1 MRNMRRSR
9 WLMAI
14 SMALAS
20 GAIGAQTVGGAW
32 TNVGPA
38 PAVGGQTEG
47 LISGSNANEVTGAVE
62 AVVAHPTNADI
73 LYIAAVNG
81 GIWRTANATAV
92 SPNWTRL
99 TDDFGSL
106 SLGALEFDPTDASR
120 QTLVAGSARVS
131 SLGGVGG
138 ARIGILRTI
147 NGGTSW
153 TVLAGVA
160 NRDIFGLAARG
171 ATLVAATDTG
181 VFRSTDTG
189 ANFTN
194 LSGAAGSGLPAGR
207 ARDLASDPTSNTR
220 LYVPVITTSTATA
233 GIYRSNDTGATWTKV
248 SDAAL
253 DAAISNWTSN
263 PNRARVVV
271 GAAGQVFVA
280 VVGNAGRLVD
290 VYRSADG
297 SAPWAALGPPLTTEG
312 SVQQGIHPGGQGRTH
327 LSLATDPT
335 DSNIVYIGGDRQP
348 LLNEGS
354 GGATSFPNSLG
365 ANDFSGRLFRGNA
378 SLPAATRW
386 TSITHSGAANNS
398 SPHADSRDITFD
410 AAGNLIEVDDG
421 GVYRRPS
428 PRDATGRWAS
438 VNGNLAVT
446 EYHGVNYDTVSNRVM
461 GGAQDTGTTEQ
472 RTAAGGIFD
481 SASTADGGDTA
492 IEDQSSTTASTRYSS
507 FQRLG
512 SFRRRTV
519 NASNAV
525 TGTVFPPRTPIGGSP
540 AMTAQFYTPIAANE
554 AAANR
559 LLFGAG
565 NGVYESSDQGNT
577 VSRVSTLVIN
587 QIVGSPVVYGI
598 PGNADFLLFGAG
610 GTVHLRTAAAGTIS
624 QILNAGATIVDVAVD
639 PSTPARLFAVTDAD
653 VRYSSDGGATF
664 NSVLGNLIAGFAP
677 GPLRSAAYAPA
688 PINALIVGADRGVFV
703 SYLASGFSVWSR
715 LGSGL
720 ANAPVFEL
728 DYDTADGL
736 LLAGTLGRGAWT
748 ITAIPTSA
756 GPDPIFSN
764 SFEATP

>member
-1 MRNMRRSR
+1 
-9 WLMAI
+9 MAI
-14 SMALAS
+14 CLATAGS
-20 GAIGAQTVGGAW
+20 PVSAQTVGGAW

-38 PAVGGQTEG
+38 PAVGGQSEG

-62 AVVAHPTNADI
+62 AVAAHPTNADI

-92 SPNWTRL
+92 APTWTRL

-106 SLGALEFDPTDASR
+106 SLGAIEFDPTDASR

-138 ARIGILRTI
+138 ARIGLLRST
-147 NGGTSW
+147 NGGNTW
-153 TVLAGVA
+153 TVFSALA
-160 NRDIFGLAARG
+160 NRDVFGLAARG

-189 ANFTN
+189 ANFSN
-194 LSGAAGSGLPAGR
+194 FSGAAGSGLPAGR
-207 ARDLASDPTSNTR
+207 TRDLASDPTSNTR
-220 LYVPVITTSTATA
+220 LYVPVITTSAATA

-248 SDAAL
+248 SDAAI
-253 DAAISNWTSN
+253 DAAISNWTTT
-263 PNRARVVV
+263 PNRVRVVV
-271 GAAGQVFVA
+271 GAAGQVFVG
-280 VVGNAGRLVD
+280 VVGSNGRLVD
-290 VYRSADG
+290 VYRSVDG
-297 SAPWAALGPPLTTEG
+297 NVPWTALGPPLTTEG
-312 SVQQGIHPGGQGRTH
+312 SVQHGAHPGGQGRTH
-327 LSLATDPT
+327 FSLVADPT
-335 DSNIVYIGGDRQP
+335 DSNIVYVGGDRQP

-365 ANDFSGRLFRGNA
+365 AMDYSGRLFRGNA

-398 SPHADSRDITFD
+398 SPHADSRDMAFD
-410 AAGNLIEVDDG
+410 AAGTLIEVDDG

-461 GGAQDTGTTEQ
+461 GGAQDIGTTEQ
-472 RTAAGGIFD
+472 RTPAGGIFD
-481 SASTADGGDTA
+481 SVSTADGGDTA

-519 NASNAV
+519 NAANTV
-525 TGTVFPPRTPIGGSP
+525 TGTVFPARTPVGGSP
-540 AMTAQFYTPIAANE
+540 AMTAQFYSPIAANE
-554 AAANR
+554 ASASR
-559 LLFGAG
+559 LLFGAS
-565 NGVYESSDQGNT
+565 NGVYESADQGNT

-598 PGNADFLLFGAG
+598 PGNADFLLFGSGA
-610 GTVHLRTAAAGTIS
+610 TVHLRTTAAGTIS
-624 QILNAGATIVDVAVD
+624 QILNAGSTIVDVAVD
-639 PSTPARLFAVTDAD
+639 PATPTRLFAVTDAD
-653 VRYSSDGGATF
+653 VRYSSDGGTTF
-664 NSVLGNLIAGFAP
+664 NSVLGNLVSGFTP

-688 PINALIVGADRGVFV
+688 PINALIVGSDRGVFI
-703 SYLASGFSVWSR
+703 SYLASGFSIWSR

-748 ITAIPTSA
+748 ITGVPASA
-756 GPDPIFSN
+756 GSDLLFSN

>member
-1 MRNMRRSR
+1 MRSVRCST
-9 WLMAI
+9 WLVAI
-14 SMALAS
+14 SMAMAS
-20 GAIGAQTVGGAW
+20 GSLVAQTVGGVW
-32 TNVGPA
+32 SNVGPA
-38 PAVGGQTEG
+38 PAVGGQSEG

-62 AVVAHPTNADI
+62 AVAAHPTNADI

-92 SPNWTRL
+92 SPSWTRL
-99 TDDFGSL
+99 TDALGSL

-131 SLGGVGG
+131 SLSSIGG
-138 ARIGILRTI
+138 ARIGLLRTTD
-147 NGGTSW
+147 GGNTW
-153 TVLAGVA
+153 TVFSALA

-171 ATLVAATDTG
+171 ATLVAATDAG

-189 ANFTN
+189 ANFSN

-207 ARDLASDPTSNTR
+207 TRDLASDPTSNTR
-220 LYVPVITTSTATA
+220 LYVPVNATGGGTP
-233 GIYRSNDTGATWTKV
+233 GIYRSNDAGATWTKV
-248 SDAAL
+248 SDATI
-253 DAAISNWTSN
+253 DTAIGSGT
-263 PNRARVVV
+263 NRARVVV
-271 GAAGQVFVA
+271 GAAGQVFVG
-280 VVGNAGRLVD
+280 VVGSSGRLVD
-290 VYRSADG
+290 IYRSVDG
-297 SAPWAALGPPLTTEG
+297 NVPWTALGPPLTTEG
-312 SVQQGIHPGGQGRTH
+312 TVQHGAHPGGQGRTH
-327 LSLATDPT
+327 FSLVADPT
-335 DSNIVYIGGDRQP
+335 DSNIVYVGGDRQP

-365 ANDFSGRLFRGNA
+365 AMDYSGRLFRGNA
-378 SLPAATRW
+378 SQPAATRW

-398 SPHADSRDITFD
+398 SPHADSRDMVFD

-481 SASTADGGDTA
+481 SVSTADGGDTA

-512 SFRRRTV
+512 AFRRRTV
-519 NASNAV
+519 NAANTV
-525 TGTVFPPRTPIGGSP
+525 TGTVFPARTPIGGSP
-540 AMTAQFYTPIAANE
+540 AMTAQFYSPIAANE
-554 AAANR
+554 ASASR

-565 NGVYESSDQGNT
+565 NGVYESTDQGGT
-577 VSRVSTLVIN
+577 VTRVSTLVIN
-587 QIVGSPVVYGI
+587 QFVGSPVVYGI

-610 GTVHLRTAAAGTIS
+610 GNVHLRTVAAGAIN
-624 QILNAGATIVDVAVD
+624 QILAAGATVVDVEVD
-639 PSTPARLFAVTDAD
+639 RGNPNRLFAVTGAD
-653 VRYSSDGGATF
+653 VRYSSDGGTTF
-664 NSVLGNLIAGFAP
+664 NSVLGNLLVGFAP

-688 PINALIVGADRGVFV
+688 PINGLIIGADRGVFI

-728 DYDTADGL
+728 EYDTSDGL

-748 ITAIPTSA
+748 LTPVPAATAI
-756 GPDPIFSN
+756 DPLFSN
-764 SFEATP
+764 GFEGTP

>member
-1 MRNMRRSR
+1 MRSVRRST

-14 SMALAS
+14 SMAMAS

-38 PAVGGQTEG
+38 PAVGGQSEG

-62 AVVAHPTNADI
+62 AVIAHPTNADI

-106 SLGALEFDPTDASR
+106 SLGAIEFDPTDASR

-131 SLGGVGG
+131 SLGGAGG
-138 ARIGILRTI
+138 ARIGLLRST
-147 NGGTSW
+147 NGGNTW
-153 TVLAGVA
+153 TVFAALA

-207 ARDLASDPTSNTR
+207 TRDLASDPTSNTR
-220 LYVPVITTSTATA
+220 LYVPVITTSAATA
-233 GIYRSNDTGATWTKV
+233 GIYRSNDAGATWTKV

-253 DAAISNWTSN
+253 DTAISNWSTN

-271 GAAGQVFVA
+271 GATGQVFVA
-280 VVGNAGRLVD
+280 VVGSTGRLVD

-297 SAPWAALGPPLTTEG
+297 NAPWAALGPPLTTEG
-312 SVQQGIHPGGQGRTH
+312 SIQQGIHPGGQGRTH
-327 LSLATDPT
+327 LSLAADPT

-354 GGATSFPNSLG
+354 GGATSFPNSLN
-365 ANDFSGRLFRGNA
+365 ANDFSGRLFRGDA
-378 SLPAATRW
+378 SLPPITRW
-386 TSITHSGAANNS
+386 ASITHSGALNNS
-398 SPHADSRDITFD
+398 SPHADSRDMTFD

-421 GVYRRPS
+421 GVYRRPL
-428 PRDATGRWAS
+428 PRTANGRWAS

-507 FQRLG
+507 FQNLG
-512 SFRRRTV
+512 AFRRRAV
-519 NASNAV
+519 SAANVV
-525 TGTVFPPRTPIGGSP
+525 TGTVFPPRTPIAGSP
-540 AMTAQFYTPIAANE
+540 AMTAQFYAPIAANE

-598 PGNADFLLFGAG
+598 PGNADFLLFGSGA
-610 GTVHLRTAAAGTIS
+610 TVHLRTTAAGTIS

-639 PSTPARLFAVTDAD
+639 PSTPARLFAVTGAD
-653 VRYSSDGGATF
+653 VRYSSDGGTSF
-664 NSVLGNLIAGFAP
+664 NSVLGNLVSGFTP

-688 PINALIVGADRGVFV
+688 PISALIVGSDRGVFV

-720 ANAPVFEL
+720 PNTPVFEL

-748 ITAIPTSA
+748 ITGIPTSA
-756 GPDPIFSN
+756 GSDLLFSN

>member
-1 MRNMRRSR
+1 
-9 WLMAI
+9 MAI
-14 SMALAS
+14 CLATA
-20 GAIGAQTVGGAW
+20 GAPVSAQTVGGAW

-62 AVVAHPTNADI
+62 AVAAHPTNADI

-81 GIWRTANATAV
+81 GIWRTSNATAL

-99 TDDFGSL
+99 TDGLGSM
-106 SLGALEFDPTDASR
+106 SLGAIEFDPTDAGR

-131 SLGGVGG
+131 SLASIGG
-138 ARIGILRTI
+138 ARIGLLRTTD
-147 NGGTSW
+147 GGNTW
-153 TVLAGVA
+153 TVFSALAG
-160 NRDIFGLAARG
+160 RDIFGLAARG
-171 ATLVAATDTG
+171 ATLVVATDTG

-207 ARDLASDPTSNTR
+207 TRDLASDPTSNTR
-220 LYVPVITTSTATA
+220 LYVPVITTSAATA

-248 SDAAL
+248 SDAPI
-253 DAAISNWTSN
+253 DAAISNWGAT
-263 PNRARVVV
+263 PNRVRVVV
-271 GAAGQVFVA
+271 GAAGQVFVG
-280 VVGNAGRLVD
+280 VVGSNGRLVD

-297 SAPWAALGPPLTTEG
+297 SSSWTALGPPLTTEG
-312 SVQQGIHPGGQGRTH
+312 TVQHGAHPGGQGRTH
-327 LSLATDPT
+327 FSLVADPT
-335 DSNIVYIGGDRQP
+335 DSNIVYVGGDRQP

-365 ANDFSGRLFRGNA
+365 AMDYSGRLFRGNA
-378 SLPAATRW
+378 SQPAGSRW

-398 SPHADSRDITFD
+398 SPHADSRDMVFD
-410 AAGNLIEVDDG
+410 AAGNLIETDDG

-446 EYHGVNYDTVSNRVM
+446 EYHGVSYDTVSNRVM

-481 SASTADGGDTA
+481 SVSTADGGDTA

-512 SFRRRTV
+512 SLRRRTV
-519 NASNAV
+519 NAANTV
-525 TGTVFPPRTPIGGSP
+525 TGTVFPARTPIGGSP
-540 AMTAQFYTPIAANE
+540 AMTAQFYSPIAANE
-554 AAANR
+554 ASASR
-559 LLFGAG
+559 LLFGAS
-565 NGVYESSDQGNT
+565 NGVYESTDQGGT
-577 VSRVSTLVIN
+577 VTRVSTLVIN
-587 QIVGSPVVYGI
+587 QFVGSPVVYGI

-610 GTVHLRTAAAGTIS
+610 NNVHLRTVAAGAIT
-624 QILNAGATIVDVAVD
+624 QILNAGTTIVDVTVD
-639 PSTPARLFAVTDAD
+639 PTTPARIFAVTGAD
-653 VRYSSDGGATF
+653 VRYSSDGGTTF
-664 NSVLGNLIAGFAP
+664 NSVLGNLLVGFAP

-688 PINALIVGADRGVFV
+688 PINALIIGADRGVFI

-728 DYDTADGL
+728 DYDTSDGL

-748 ITAIPTSA
+748 LTPIPA
-756 GPDPIFSN
+756 GAASDLLFSN